1 MQQPPAKPRQSRV
14 ILILVAVMAVL
25 ALGAYYVFGE
35 SAEEYEQLCDSFAKL
50 NAGHPSQV
58 GYEQR
63 YAAEMEKCLAKAR
76 SDMTRAGQR

>member
-14 ILILVAVMAVL
+14 MLILVAVMAAL
-25 ALGAYYVFGE
+25 ALGAYYFFGD
-35 SAEEYEQLCDSFAKL
+35 SAAEYEQLCDSLANL
-50 NAGHPSQV
+50 NAGHPGQV

-63 YAAEMEKCLAKAR
+63 YAAEMEKCMVKAR